1 MQTKLIIL
9 KKQDIAILSITKNGN
24 AFIDI
29 CTDDYISH
37 VLIKRDNFNA
47 ILSGAELNG
56 AVVEQQLPD
65 KNGNLGAIMKIFKT
79 LKF

>member
-1 MQTKLIIL
+1 MTTIIELTK
-9 KKQDIAILSITKNGN
+9 KDICILSITKNGN

-29 CTDDYISH
+29 CIGEYISH

-47 ILSGAELNG
+47 ILSGATIKG
-56 AVVEQQLPD
+56 AVIEEQLPD
-65 KNGNLGAIMKIFKT
+65 KNGNGGSLMKIFKT

>member
-1 MQTKLIIL
+1 MTTLTHLTK
-9 KKQDIAILSITKNGN
+9 KDIAILSITKNGN

-29 CTDDYISH
+29 CIGEYISH

-47 ILSGAELNG
+47 ILSGSIITG
-56 AVVEQQLPD
+56 AVIEQQLPD
-65 KNGNLGAIMKIFKT
+65 KNGNLGSMMKIFKT